1 VLTAAS
7 SVWAGAPTDA
17 LRDFF
22 GGVNIVLTDPATEQQ
37 PFERLR
43 LIRRHVNDAF
53 DFREAAKL
61 ALGREWAARTRIEQN
76 EFVAMFADLLERSFV
91 WRVAGKAS
99 LGGGVKVRKQLMP
112 SSLINAKSISTAA
125 GSGKGTPGRLGA
137 KGPYV
142 TPFRKNFLSFSKN
155 DLPRTTI
162 FSSVTLCL

>member
-1 VLTAAS
+1 MGFVTLPSRPSIWSALAATALGLSVLTAAS

-22 GGVNIVLTDPATEQQ
+22 GGVNIVLTDPATEQE

-99 LGGGVKVRKQLMP
+99 LGGGMK
-112 SSLINAKSISTAA
+112 
-125 GSGKGTPGRLGA
+125 
-137 KGPYV
+137 
-142 TPFRKNFLSFSKN
+142 
-155 DLPRTTI
+155 LP
-162 FSSVTLCL
+162 